1 MCGGGRGR
9 VLRLPFCALVCE
21 KKQESWYMELQ
32 SGLMVVPLY
41 RPYDRDYRCSRVTSL
56 TVDDLGMWGQEG
68 SVVSARVGSWLR
80 R

>member
-1 MCGGGRGR
+1 MKFR
-9 VLRLPFCALVCE
+9 
-21 KKQESWYMELQ
+21 

-41 RPYDRDYRCSRVTSL
+41 RRCGRDYRCSRVTSP
-56 TVDDLGMWGQEG
+56 TEDDLGMWGQEG

>member
-9 VLRLPFCALVCE
+9 VLRLPFCVPVCG
-21 KKQESWYMELQ
+21 KKQGRWYMKFR

-41 RPYDRDYRCSRVTSL
+41 RRCGRDYRCSRVTSP
-56 TVDDLGMWGQEG
+56 TEDDLGMWGQEG